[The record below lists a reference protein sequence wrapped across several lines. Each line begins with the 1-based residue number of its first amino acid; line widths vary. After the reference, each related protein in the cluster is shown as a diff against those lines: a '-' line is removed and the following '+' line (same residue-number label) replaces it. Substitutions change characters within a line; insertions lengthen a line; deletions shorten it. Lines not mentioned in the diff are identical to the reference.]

1 MLNLDV
7 YNLRT
12 KQNFMAMLT
21 QFESEGI
28 TDVRF
33 IRQRVQ
39 NHIEKSSAGSGPI
52 QRVKRVRKTRIPIVR
67 CPEPDCGTVMRFANT
82 GDEDIK
88 VLVCPKCRFSKV
100 VS

>member
-1 MLNLDV
+1 
-7 YNLRT
+7 
-12 KQNFMAMLT
+12 MAMLT

-52 QRVKRVRKTRIPIVR
+52 QKVKRVRKTRIPVVR

-82 GDEDIK
+82 GDEDINEDIK